1 VVSAIKAQAVVA
13 REPRKPSLLE
23 TILVDDPGPGEV
35 RLRLLAAGVCHTDL
49 YARDAGMGD
58 TFPWLLGHEGCG
70 VIESVGP
77 GVDTE
82 RVGERVIVC
91 WRAPCGRCRFC
102 LRGRPDLCAE
112 VATPGERLHG
122 EDGATLYPVLRA
134 GTFTT
139 HTVVTA
145 SQAITVGDS
154 VPAEV
159 AALIGCGV
167 ATGVGASLR
176 TAGVLPGD
184 RVAVIGCGAVGLS
197 AVQGARLAG
206 ASTIIAV
213 DLSPAKLDWARR
225 MGATAVVNAATEN
238 VVERVRELSGGHG
251 VDYCLDVVARPETL
265 RSALDCCDN
274 SGIAVLVGVP
284 PRDAELTLPLSLF
297 WNERIGIKTCWYG
310 NCLGSRDFQLL
321 ADWYRNG
328 SLFLDEMVSRLIHL
342 DEVEDAFAVMAK
354 GEELRS
360 VIVFD

>member
-1 VVSAIKAQAVVA
+1 MAAIKARGVVA
-13 REPRKPSLLE
+13 RQPKMPSRLE
-23 TILVDDPGPGEV
+23 EISVDDPGEGEV
-35 RLRLLAAGVCHTDL
+35 RLKLLAAGVCHTDL
-49 YARDAGMGD
+49 YARDGGMGD
-58 TFPWLLGHEGCG
+58 AFPWLLGHEGCG

-77 GVDTE
+77 GVDPA
-82 RVGERVIVC
+82 RLGERVIVC

-102 LRGRPDLCAE
+102 LRGRLELCAD
-112 VATPGERLHG
+112 VATPGKRLHG
-122 EDGATLYPVLRA
+122 EDAADLTPVLRA

-139 HTVVTA
+139 HTVIA
-145 SQAITVGDS
+145 AGQAIAVGDE

-167 ATGVGASLR
+167 ATGVGAALR
-176 TAGVLPGD
+176 TAGIQPGD

-206 ASTIIAV
+206 ATTIIAV
-213 DLSPAKLDWARR
+213 DLSPAKLDWARK
-225 MGATAVVNAATEN
+225 MGATAVVNAAQED
-238 VVERVRELSGGHG
+238 VVARVRELAGGYG
-251 VDYCLDVVARPETL
+251 VDYCLDVVARPQTL
-265 RSALDCCDN
+265 RNAIECCDTF
-274 SGIAVLVGVP
+274 GTAVLVGVP
-284 PRDAELTLPLSLF
+284 PRDAELNLPMSLF
-297 WNERIGIKTCWYG
+297 WDERRGIKTCWYG

-328 SLFLDEMVSRLIHL
+328 SLHLDEMVSRKIHL